1 MSIVDTT
8 IQNHHYQLVLVYAS
22 KNCPFSELVLELQEL
37 LEPNFPTVITGDFNF
52 DKETNALTK
61 FLGKV
66 VLIQEFYPNLNLS
79 KTSMS

>member
-1 MSIVDTT
+1 MDTT

-37 LEPNFPTVITGDFNF
+37 LKPNLTTIITGDFNF

-61 FLGKV
+61 FLGIV
-66 VLIQEFYPNLNLS
+66 VLIQDS
-79 KTSMS
+79 